1 MQPWRGCGQ
10 RHRRHCDY
18 GRGRPRRAGIREGDW
33 LASRDQVRV
42 YGRRLPRW
50 GGGAWPPDRRRRHL
64 ARRHLAEHL
73 LHRAR
78 RLSRK
83 LCRKH
88 LGWRHLSRL
97 GVVVIVVA
105 AGGGGEVAER
115 LGLCLGVQRGGD
127 EALSEVVVPDGGET
141 QRGGDEAVS
150 ETLVAL

>member
-1 MQPWRGCGQ
+1 MQAWRGRGQ
-10 RHRRHCDY
+10 RHRRRCDY
-18 GRGRPRRAGIREGDW
+18 GRGRPRRAGVREGDW
-33 LASRDQVRV
+33 LAGRDQVRV

-50 GGGAWPPDRRRRHL
+50 GWGAWSPDSRRRHL
-64 ARRHLAEHL
+64 ARRHLAGHL
-73 LHRAR
+73 LHRAC
-78 RLSRK
+78 RLPRK

-97 GVVVIVVA
+97 GVGVVIVA

-115 LGLCLGVQRGGD
+115 LGLCLGD
-127 EALSEVVVPDGGET
+127 